1 MRLRMRLPAVKPD
14 EYPPFPDSCP
24 ACGNKTW
31 QSHGWV
37 AKRLRDIRVDQVR
50 VQRIRC
56 TACGQSRRH
65 YPTGVTV
72 RKQSERLRGLSIILW
87 LLGLSYRAVMDVL
100 EAIGCRIS
108 YTHIYDNVQRVGESV
123 RQLQAKRIPDR
134 RVRVLAADCTHVR
147 VQGEDTVLIHLA
159 DGEKGLCLAID
170 LVEGE
175 DAESL
180 KEALEEVAAAVGAE
194 ILLTDDADAFKDAG
208 EELGLEHA
216 LCHQHVVPNTLRKL
230 AQIAEQLEQDL
241 EKANTGPAEKERVAA
256 AMEDILELEQ
266 HILWGCPGSQ
276 PHLDV
281 LARKYEREPLPSKGQ
296 RATPFARL
304 KLLTLRLAANWSRLT
319 LNETRRTEEGRR
331 YIPRTNNMSEQGIGL
346 NIKERYRTMRGY
358 KSKVSLLRVTAL
370 TAHLRD
376 EDDEALIRALTA

>member
-1 MRLRMRLPAVKPD
+1 MRLRIQLPAVDPD

-37 AKRLRDIRVDQVR
+37 PKRLRDIRVDQVR

-56 TACGQSRRH
+56 TACGETRRH
-65 YPTGVTV
+65 YPRGVTV

-100 EAIGCRIS
+100 EALDCRLS
-108 YTHIYDNVQRVGESV
+108 YTLVYDNVQKAGESV
-123 RQLQAKRIPDR
+123 RQLQSKRIPER
-134 RVRVLAADCTHVR
+134 QVRVLAADCTHVR

-180 KEALEEVAAAVGAE
+180 KEALEEIAAAVGGE
-194 ILLTDDADAFKDAG
+194 ILLTDDADAFKDVG

-230 AQIAEQLEQDL
+230 AQIAEQLLQRL
-241 EKANTGPAEKERVAA
+241 EKGANEATEVERISAA
-256 AMEDILELEQ
+256 LEDILELEQ
-266 HILWGCPGSQ
+266 HILWGCPRSQ
-276 PHLDV
+276 VRLDE
-281 LARKYEREPLPSKGQ
+281 LSRKYEQEPMPGKGQ

-304 KLLTLRLAANWSRLT
+304 KLLTLRLAANWPRLT
-319 LNETRRTEEGRR
+319 LTEIRRDEQGRR
-331 YIPRTNNMSEQGIGL
+331 FIPRTNNVSEQGIGL